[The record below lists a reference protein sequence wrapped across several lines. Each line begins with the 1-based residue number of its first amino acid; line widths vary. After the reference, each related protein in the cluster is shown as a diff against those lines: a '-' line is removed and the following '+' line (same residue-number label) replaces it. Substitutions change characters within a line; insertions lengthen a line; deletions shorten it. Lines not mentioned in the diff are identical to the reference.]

1 MRSPTRPSERRS
13 VIKKLLNDPGHF
25 VDEVIEGLLLAYPAH
40 LKAVPGDGRVLA
52 RADAPVSGQVGIVT
66 GGGSGHL
73 PLFLGYVGP
82 GLATSVAVG
91 NVFSAQSSDAALTAL
106 RAADSGRGVLVL
118 IGNYTGDRL
127 NFELAR
133 DLAEA
138 EGRKT
143 RMVLVADDV
152 ASAPPDSAEDRRGV
166 AGIFFAYKCAGA
178 AAGAGASLDE
188 VTAVAERVV
197 AGTRSM
203 GVGLSPT
210 VLPTTGRP
218 TFTLAEDE
226 MEIGI
231 GIHGEPGVRRGTLE
245 SADDVADDLLA
256 AVTAEL
262 DLGDGSSVALLVNGL
277 GATSPEELYVLTRR
291 AHQQL
296 QESGVRVHRTFVG
309 EFATSMEMAGASI
322 SVLRLDDELIA
333 LLDAPAV
340 SPFVPG
346 SMR

>member
-1 MRSPTRPSERRS
+1 
-13 VIKKLLNDPGHF
+13 
-25 VDEVIEGLLLAYPAH
+25 
-40 LKAVPGDGRVLA
+40 VLA
-52 RADAPVSGQVGIVT
+52 RADAPVAGQVGIVT

-91 NVFSAQSSDAALTAL
+91 NVFSAQSSDAALEAI
-106 RAADSGRGVLVL
+106 RIADSGRGVLVL

-138 EGRKT
+138 EGRDT

-152 ASAPPDSAEDRRGV
+152 ASAPASRAADRRGV
-166 AGIFFAYKCAGA
+166 AGVFFAYKCAGA
-178 AAGAGASLDE
+178 AAAAGASLDE
-188 VTAVAERVV
+188 VTTVARRV
-197 AGTRSM
+197 AAATRTM

-218 TFTLAEDE
+218 TFTLDDDE

-231 GIHGEPGVRRGTLE
+231 GIHGEPGVRRGRLE
-245 SADDVADDLLA
+245 SADDVADALLA
-256 AVTAEL
+256 AVAAEL
-262 DLGDGSSVALLVNGL
+262 QLADGSRVALLVNGL
-277 GATSPEELYVLTRR
+277 GATSPEELYVLNRR
-291 AHQQL
+291 AHEQL
-296 QESGVRVHRTFVG
+296 RKAGVTVHRSFVG

-322 SVLRLDDELIA
+322 SLLRLDDELTA
-333 LLDAPAV
+333 LLDAPAR

-346 SMR
+346 SM